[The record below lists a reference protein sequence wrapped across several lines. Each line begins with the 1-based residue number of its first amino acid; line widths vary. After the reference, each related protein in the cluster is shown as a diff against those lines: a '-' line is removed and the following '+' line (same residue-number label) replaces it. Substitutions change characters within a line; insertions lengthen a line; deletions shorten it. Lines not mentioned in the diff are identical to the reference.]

1 MDLGLRVMI
10 RPLRLRDFRHCDV
23 KEAMDKIAGAP
34 HFQRM
39 RRKASP
45 DKVAAERWAKLFE
58 GSSIS
63 FGRSYKQWNAWTGRF
78 EEYQF

>member
-10 RPLRLRDFRHCDV
+10 RPLRLRDFYHCDV

-34 HFQRM
+34 RFQRM

-45 DKVAAERWAKLFE
+45 DKVAMEV
-58 GSSIS
+58 
-63 FGRSYKQWNAWTGRF
+63 RSAFVRLLNEMFYSGEYKKAFPKGNIVRL
-78 EEYQF
+78 